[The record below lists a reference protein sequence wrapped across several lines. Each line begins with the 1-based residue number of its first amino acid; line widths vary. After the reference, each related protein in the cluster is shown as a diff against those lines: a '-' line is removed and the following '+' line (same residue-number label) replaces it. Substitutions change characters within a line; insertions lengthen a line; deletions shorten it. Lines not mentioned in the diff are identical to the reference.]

1 MTRMESPL
9 RLRRNSAADD
19 DRPRGVWKYLI
30 LLVMISSIIIVPYG
44 WLILRAFTNQQGEF
58 TLSNWIFLT
67 EETTLARGV
76 VLPAATQ
83 PMVTSFLFAIVMAVL
98 VVSITVPAAYAMS
111 RTEYTGRRFM
121 AKMLIV
127 LDAFPSVALL
137 SSFILLL
144 SNLNLVNKLSGV
156 ILLKVA
162 MYLPGSIWLMK
173 GFFDNISWDIEWA
186 AIVDGASRFKTF
198 LRIIVP
204 AAKPGIAVIL
214 VNSFLSG
221 WGEYILINLF
231 IRGRSSTM
239 SSLIGAMLDSE
250 DGKYLVSPGVLAAAC
265 FCYIIP
271 VIILFA
277 VSQKLLLQVK
287 QGGSK
292 Q

>member
-67 EETTLARGV
+67 QETTLARGV

>member
-1 MTRMESPL
+1 MEKPKQAAKIQTL
-9 RLRRNSAADD
+9 RLD
-19 DRPRGVWKYLI
+19 DRPRGAWKYI
-30 LLVMISSIIIVPYG
+30 LVLLLISSVILVPYG
-44 WLILRAFTNQQGEF
+44 WQVMKAFTSQDGA
-58 TLSNWIFLT
+58 L
-67 EETTLARGV
+67 TLANWQFMTQETELGRGV
-76 VLPAATQ
+76 VLPPATK
-83 PMVTSFLFAIVMAVL
+83 PLLTSFAFAIAMAVSI
-98 VVSITVPAAYAMS
+98 VSITVPAAYAMS
-111 RTEYTGRRFM
+111 RTAFTGRKLM
-121 AKMLIV
+121 AKLLIV

-231 IRGRSSTM
+231 LQGNAATM
-239 SSLIGAMLDSE
+239 SSFIGSMMDSE
-250 DGKYLVSPGVLAAAC
+250 DGKYLVSAGVLAAAC

-271 VIILFA
+271 IIIIFA
-277 VSQKLLLQVK
+277 IAQKTLLQVK

>member
-9 RLRRNSAADD
+9 RLRRNSVADD

-30 LLVMISSIIIVPYG
+30 LLVMISSVIIIPYG

-67 EETTLARGV
+67 QETTLARGV
-76 VLPAATQ
+76 VLPAAAQ
-83 PMVTSFLFAIVMAVL
+83 PMLASFLFAITMAVL

-111 RTEYTGRRFM
+111 RTEYTGRRLM